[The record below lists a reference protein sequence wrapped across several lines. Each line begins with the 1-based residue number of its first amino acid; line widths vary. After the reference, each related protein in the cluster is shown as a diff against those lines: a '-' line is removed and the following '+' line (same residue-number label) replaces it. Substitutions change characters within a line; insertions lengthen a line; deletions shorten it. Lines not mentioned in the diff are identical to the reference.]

1 MISIAHNG
9 QELGQFSADEVAAML
24 EGGQID
30 QTAHYWME
38 GMSEWRSITE
48 IIQVEPQGDEAS
60 STLSAAQISEQPSP
74 NKQDAD
80 KPNQSHVNFLS
91 RRGFPTTGMTKQEV
105 ANVFE
110 RLKAEESSK
119 ANEIT
124 DRQRAFLDYHGVK
137 YTDKTTKAEA
147 SEIISRADQRFP
159 DSQWNTYKH
168 LIRPDLYEKPQ
179 LSLSVKD
186 DLREAKQ
193 RLAAAQAARKTVEA
207 DPNTDPEDLLH
218 AAEQVEDIQQEIQ
231 DLNEQIEDDKIA
243 AKEGT
248 DDISSFVDS
257 WAEGYYE
264 PTGEDVE
271 KFKKVVKKPTKT
283 QYKTLRQKLADEMGL
298 SVSGL
303 SLDQFLCLY
312 VQQYPEALRE
322 AYKKQ
327 TFPPLAIPQTYQQQL
342 HLQGAASAGGN
353 SSTASAKKG
362 CLGIVLLVA
371 APLVSMFALCLVVL
385 FAS

>member
-1 MISIAHNG
+1 M
-9 QELGQFSADEVAAML
+9 
-24 EGGQID
+24 
-30 QTAHYWME
+30 
-38 GMSEWRSITE
+38 
-48 IIQVEPQGDEAS
+48 
-60 STLSAAQISEQPSP
+60 
-74 NKQDAD
+74 
-80 KPNQSHVNFLS
+80 
-91 RRGFPTTGMTKQEV
+91 
-105 ANVFE
+105 
-110 RLKAEESSK
+110 
-119 ANEIT
+119 
-124 DRQRAFLDYHGVK
+124 
-137 YTDKTTKAEA
+137 
-147 SEIISRADQRFP
+147 
-159 DSQWNTYKH
+159 
-168 LIRPDLYEKPQ
+168 
-179 LSLSVKD
+179 
-186 DLREAKQ
+186 
-193 RLAAAQAARKTVEA
+193 
-207 DPNTDPEDLLH
+207 
-218 AAEQVEDIQQEIQ
+218 
-231 DLNEQIEDDKIA
+231 
-243 AKEGT
+243 
-248 DDISSFVDS
+248 
-257 WAEGYYE
+257 
-264 PTGEDVE
+264 E